1 MGPRL
6 PCRGGHSC
14 FRRDR
19 FHRAHAHPGSVP
31 GSTDFLTD
39 RIHVG
44 RTDALRRVYL
54 PGCVLLIE
62 SIIVPGH
69 ISVGGRVCIP
79 IGVLI
84 PVADRVG
91 IPVRLP
97 DPDPDP
103 VPFPVSIGPP
113 DPHPDRFRIHVLAS
127 IDADITVR
135 TATGFL
141 VVERMPGGGS
151 VLRAAVDRRVEANI
165 RCEGGAR

>member
-1 MGPRL
+1 MGPWL

-31 GSTDFLTD
+31 GGTDFLID
-39 RIHVG
+39 RIHVA

-54 PGCVLLIE
+54 PGCVLLTE
-62 SIIVPGH
+62 SILVPGH
-69 ISVGGRVCIP
+69 ISAGGSACIP

-91 IPVRLP
+91 IPEVIPVRLP

-103 VPFPVSIGPP
+103 FPVSIGPP
-113 DPHPDRFRIHVLAS
+113 DSHPDLFLIHAS
-127 IDADITVR
+127 IHADITVR
-135 TATGFL
+135 TGFL

-151 VLRAAVDRRVEANI
+151 VLQTVRHTVLHA
-165 RCEGGAR
+165 